1 MPKQTLFALA
11 IASVTLLTT
20 TPSLALELI
29 GQFQAKEHV
38 NLVAQV
44 PGVIEDLRAESG
56 DPVTRQAVLV
66 RIHQQ
71 DFQLDLSKQQANLAL
86 AQADLELK
94 KALYQRY
101 QALIKKNSL
110 SQNELDLA
118 HADFQAAKATA
129 LLAKISVEQ
138 AQLSLARTAIKSPIA
153 GYVTQQMVDVGSWV
167 DEGTALYRLAS
178 IDRLIVRLYAS
189 EHELSELQVGQSMR
203 VWSESVQ
210 DRQVIGKIARIG
222 VELDSEAMAY
232 PIEIDIPNPQRLF
245 KPGMSV
251 YGSTELA
258 VVPVS
263 TEKIS

>member
-1 MPKQTLFALA
+1 MPKQTFFALA
-11 IASVTLLTT
+11 VASATLLTT

-66 RIHQQ
+66 RIQQQ

-101 QALIKKNSL
+101 QTLIKKNSL

-118 HADFQAAKATA
+118 HADFQASDA
-129 LLAKISVEQ
+129 
-138 AQLSLARTAIKSPIA
+138 
-153 GYVTQQMVDVGSWV
+153 
-167 DEGTALYRLAS
+167 
-178 IDRLIVRLYAS
+178 
-189 EHELSELQVGQSMR
+189 
-203 VWSESVQ
+203 
-210 DRQVIGKIARIG
+210 
-222 VELDSEAMAY
+222 
-232 PIEIDIPNPQRLF
+232 
-245 KPGMSV
+245 
-251 YGSTELA
+251 
-258 VVPVS
+258 
-263 TEKIS
+263 